1 MTHSEGLGRPS
12 RRVRDLT
19 RWLKKAGLN
28 PDDMARD
35 GWNCGGYFEFVRDE
49 HGRRVVRGDRCQ
61 KVWREWPRGFNYPHF
76 KWLAYRAGIT
86 NN

>member
-1 MTHSEGLGRPS
+1 MTHSEGLGMPS

-35 GWNCGGYFEFVRDE
+35 GWDCGGYFEFVRDE

-61 KVWREWPRGFNYPHF
+61 RVWRAWPRGFDYLHF